1 MREFGVNKFILSST
15 AAVYGNPEKV
25 PITEDQELKL
35 INPYGHSKFITE
47 KALEREAAKGDF
59 NYVALRYFN
68 AAGCDFDCE
77 IGELHEPETHLIPL
91 VLDAAIGRRDSISIF
106 GTDYN
111 TPDGTCVRD
120 YIHVNDLA
128 KAHIDAYEYL
138 CNENESNVFNLGNGK
153 GFSVKE
159 VIDMV
164 KKVTGKEFA
173 VKLDERREGD
183 PDILIA
189 DATKIKDKLGWTPQ
203 YDLETIVESAW
214 NWHKK
219 IYQDQVIAIENENS
233 VISKVDVRI
242 IVSGLDIA
250 EVVSKSV
257 DNTQLERDYNII
269 VSSIIPTNNFEIAK
283 KVANGGDIILIGGYG
298 QDENYNLLFN
308 DLKTDFNHVGLFD
321 YNNIIKNETV
331 DSNLAADEILNSIIR
346 AALSYSLNLVNVHTL
361 ENKLLKLTHKYNSLL
376 DDYNKLIEDYDDV
389 SLKNKEL
396 QETIDDLK
404 SDFTAFKS
412 RYEDIYSKEFL
423 EIYNLNDLWQE
434 AFREDLTDAKKVT
447 IATNKFKPENIIV
460 GQGYIG
466 AQSRQDAIDWLK
478 IIKTALI
485 FVGNDEEDLKRDL
498 NKTSEVEDDY
508 DISNNFEN
516 FWD

>member
-1 MREFGVNKFILSST
+1 MILVTGGAGYIGAHTNKALNQAGYETVVVDNLVKGYEDFVKWGHFENYNFGSKDLREVFEKYDIDGVLHFGAFSSVAESVELPQKYFKNNYKNTINLLQIMREFGVNKFILSST

-25 PITEDQELKL
+25 PITEDQELKP

-164 KKVTGKEFA
+164 KKVTGKDFP

-219 IYQDQVIAIENENS
+219 ISKEYNITIIM
-233 VISKVDVRI
+233 ISHNTDFVKEVSNRTLLMEDGKIVDDSEDV
-242 IVSGLDIA
+242 DKA
-250 EVVSKSV
+250 V
-257 DNTQLERDYNII
+257 DNFINLCHADYL
-269 VSSIIPTNNFEIAK
+269 K
-283 KVANGGDIILIGGYG
+283 
-298 QDENYNLLFN
+298 EN
-308 DLKTDFNHVGLFD
+308 
-321 YNNIIKNETV
+321 
-331 DSNLAADEILNSIIR
+331 
-346 AALSYSLNLVNVHTL
+346 
-361 ENKLLKLTHKYNSLL
+361 
-376 DDYNKLIEDYDDV
+376 
-389 SLKNKEL
+389 
-396 QETIDDLK
+396 
-404 SDFTAFKS
+404 
-412 RYEDIYSKEFL
+412 
-423 EIYNLNDLWQE
+423 
-434 AFREDLTDAKKVT
+434 
-447 IATNKFKPENIIV
+447 
-460 GQGYIG
+460 
-466 AQSRQDAIDWLK
+466 
-478 IIKTALI
+478 
-485 FVGNDEEDLKRDL
+485 
-498 NKTSEVEDDY
+498 
-508 DISNNFEN
+508 
-516 FWD
+516 

>member
-1 MREFGVNKFILSST
+1 MDAKYTFNAILYFFSLLFIAFQSTIIKRSKNTINLLQIMREFGVNKFILSST

-25 PITEDQELKL
+25 PITEDQELKP

-219 IYQDQVIAIENENS
+219 IYQD
-233 VISKVDVRI
+233 
-242 IVSGLDIA
+242 
-250 EVVSKSV
+250 
-257 DNTQLERDYNII
+257 
-269 VSSIIPTNNFEIAK
+269 
-283 KVANGGDIILIGGYG
+283 
-298 QDENYNLLFN
+298 
-308 DLKTDFNHVGLFD
+308 
-321 YNNIIKNETV
+321 
-331 DSNLAADEILNSIIR
+331 
-346 AALSYSLNLVNVHTL
+346 
-361 ENKLLKLTHKYNSLL
+361 
-376 DDYNKLIEDYDDV
+376 
-389 SLKNKEL
+389 
-396 QETIDDLK
+396 
-404 SDFTAFKS
+404 
-412 RYEDIYSKEFL
+412 
-423 EIYNLNDLWQE
+423 
-434 AFREDLTDAKKVT
+434 
-447 IATNKFKPENIIV
+447 
-460 GQGYIG
+460 
-466 AQSRQDAIDWLK
+466 
-478 IIKTALI
+478 
-485 FVGNDEEDLKRDL
+485 
-498 NKTSEVEDDY
+498 
-508 DISNNFEN
+508 
-516 FWD
+516 